1 MSLRKWTGLAAA
13 SFLIG
18 YLASGFR
25 GGNALGDQPRQ
36 RGRMADEPGQMT
48 WLGWKDILLRTFNE
62 MGDDRLLSVAAA
74 VAFYALL
81 ALVPML
87 SVLVSLYGL
96 VADPNAIAGQLAPFL
111 NLMPPV
117 AQELIIE
124 QSVRLASKSNSSLSM
139 ALFASLLLAGWSAN
153 AAVKAMFEALNII
166 YDETEKRS
174 FIWYN
179 MVTLFTT
186 LSAAAVGVLALTV
199 IAVIP
204 AILAF
209 FPFQETAELLVRILR
224 WPALFAVAVLAIAT
238 LYRIGPSRRPPKWRW
253 VMPGAVLSAALWA
266 LASFGFSYYVTRLG
280 DYSATYGS
288 LATVVIFMTWL
299 WLSATIVLLGGELN
313 SELEHQTAQDT
324 TRGLP
329 KPIGMRGARMADN
342 IGPAVAKD

>member
-13 SFLIG
+13 SFVIG
-18 YLASGFR
+18 YLSSRFKAD
-25 GGNALGDQPRQ
+25 ATLGSKPQA
-36 RGRMADEPGQMT
+36 RGRLANEPSQMT
-48 WLGWKDILLRTFNE
+48 WLGWKDIFIRTFNE

-96 VADPNAIAGQLAPFL
+96 FADPNTIVAQLSPFL
-111 NLMPPV
+111 HLMPPAV
-117 AQELIIE
+117 QELVIE
-124 QSVRLASKSNSSLSM
+124 QSVRLASKSNSSLSLTL
-139 ALFASLLLAGWSAN
+139 LFSLLIAGWSAN

-174 FIWYN
+174 LIWYN
-179 MVTLFTT
+179 VVTLFTT

-199 IAVIP
+199 IAIIP
-204 AILAF
+204 AILAL
-209 FPFQETAELLVRILR
+209 FPFQDTVEWMVRILR
-224 WPALFAVAVLAIAT
+224 WPALFAVAVFAIAT

-253 VMPGAVLSAALWA
+253 LMPGAILSAALWA

-313 SELEHQTAQDT
+313 SELEHQTALDT

-329 KPIGMRGARMADN
+329 KPIGMRGAKMADN
-342 IGPAVAKD
+342 IGPAVAKE